1 MRQFH
6 IRCSVF
12 FSDDNERI
20 LLVAAVALFVAAR
33 YAPPDIQCQKTAEEQ
48 GKEAKRQRNHDFLEL
63 CHASCLVHLLCC
75 QLRHQQPRHLHE
87 QQQQQ
92 RRRQYLYFSTSK
104 ASKLST
110 RTSNGPPISNRT
122 TQSNPSPTSSCPS
135 ASRRRLAPTSPSL
148 DNTSRLDIT
157 PTSARVSVV

>member
-1 MRQFH
+1 MRQFNV
-6 IRCSVF
+6 RCRVF
-12 FSDDNERI
+12 FSDDSERI
-20 LLVAAVALFVAAR
+20 LLVAAVVALFLAAC

-63 CHASCLVHLLCC
+63 CHASCLVHLLRC

-92 RRRQYLYFSTSK
+92 QQQRQYLYFSNSK

-122 TQSNPSPTSSCPS
+122 TQSNT
-135 ASRRRLAPTSPSL
+135 
-148 DNTSRLDIT
+148 
-157 PTSARVSVV
+157 